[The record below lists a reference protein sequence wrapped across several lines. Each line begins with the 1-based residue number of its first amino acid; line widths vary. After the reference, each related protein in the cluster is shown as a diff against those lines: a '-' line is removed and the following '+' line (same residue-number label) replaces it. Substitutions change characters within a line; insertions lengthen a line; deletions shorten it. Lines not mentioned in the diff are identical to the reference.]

1 MSVKITV
8 KMTEKYMYDFFLYNT
23 YTKLSG
29 LLGPILGVFA
39 LILAVNTYLSSGV
52 GAAMPALLIAIL
64 FLVINP
70 VTLKSRAK
78 AQVEQSEMFKKPL
91 EYEFNETG
99 VTVRQEDQEAVNEWG
114 AFAKAV
120 STQKS
125 VILYLNRVR
134 AFVLPKE
141 CMGEHYEEVV
151 KMIHTHMPPS
161 KVKIRHIH

>member
-1 MSVKITV
+1 MSVKFTV

-23 YTKLSG
+23 YTSVSG
-29 LLGPILGVFA
+29 ILGPVVGVFA
-39 LILAVNTYLSSGV
+39 LMIAFNSYVNGGV
-52 GAAMPALLIAIL
+52 TSAMPALLIAIL

-70 VTLKSRAK
+70 IQLKSRAK
-78 AQVEQSEMFKKPL
+78 MQVRQSEMFKKPL

-99 VTVRQEDQEAVNEWG
+99 VVVRQDDLEAVNEWG
-114 AFAKAV
+114 EFAKAV
-120 STQKS
+120 STQKC

-134 AFVLPKE
+134 ALIFPKE
-141 CMGEHYEEVV
+141 CMGEQYEEVM

>member
-1 MSVKITV
+1 MSVKFTV

-23 YTKLSG
+23 YTSVSG
-29 LLGPILGVFA
+29 ILGPIVGVFA
-39 LILAVNTYLSSGV
+39 LMIALKSYINGGV
-52 GAAMPALLIAIL
+52 TSAMPALLIALL

-70 VTLKSRAK
+70 IQLKSRAK
-78 AQVEQSEMFKKPL
+78 MQVQQSEMFKKPL

-99 VTVRQEDQEAVNEWG
+99 VVVRQDDLEAVNEWG
-114 AFAKAV
+114 DFAKAV
-120 STQKS
+120 STQKC

-134 AFVLPKE
+134 ALIFPKE
-141 CMGEHYEEVV
+141 CMGEQYEEVL